1 MYMNIN
7 EKTKYVRDRFDLNMN
22 RMEKYHPNFV
32 VECLARL
39 TNLVYYYKI
48 LDGFDVKETN
58 CSTYGTGY
66 IFFVK
71 SISEDIAQYTVLF
84 DEFMNR
90 PQNTNSGVDPEDKL
104 ESLEW
109 EILHA
114 LEDYKKKEEIEKLR
128 RSGLSKLTQEE
139 RQALGL

>member
-1 MYMNIN
+1 MNIN

-48 LDGFDVKETN
+48 LDGFDVKETS
-58 CSTYGTGY
+58 CGTGY

-71 SISEDIAQYTVLF
+71 SISEKIAHRTILF

-90 PQNTNSGVDPEDKL
+90 PQNTNSRVDPADKL

-109 EILHA
+109 EILFA
-114 LEDYKKKEEIEKLR
+114 LEEHKKQEEIEKLR